1 MVHIKKSL
9 KKKPNKQK
17 KPPDGSVRKKTVFL
31 KHLFYPVQLN
41 LHKTP

>member
-1 MVHIKKSL
+1 MVHIKKSF
-9 KKKPNKQK
+9 KKKKQK
-17 KPPDGSVRKKTVFL
+17 TKKSPDGSVGKKTVFL